1 MPARCRPLGV
11 SSKATFCKADP
22 TSSSDLDG
30 LKGLGYNDL
39 ITRGVAVCSFE
50 RIELVSLIRK
60 GGALMEIALN
70 TDVYCADDPCGRSTY
85 IIVNP
90 ITDELTHLVVKE
102 KKAPH
107 AERLVPLAS
116 VAVSTPNRIDLQCT
130 KAELE
135 KMELF
140 VETQYIQVTEPMQ
153 DLSLPD
159 ISGYWLHPHVVPVT
173 VFTPQEIKH
182 IPPDELAVRRGARVN
197 ATDGYVGQVDELL
210 VNPTNGHIT
219 HLVMRK
225 GHLWGEKDVSIPV
238 SEIDHSEE
246 KTVYL
251 KLDKQN
257 VGKLPTIPIR
267 RKQH

>member
-1 MPARCRPLGV
+1 MDIPLNASV
-11 SSKATFCKADP
+11 H
-22 TSSSDLDG
+22 
-30 LKGLGYNDL
+30 
-39 ITRGVAVCSFE
+39 
-50 RIELVSLIRK
+50 
-60 GGALMEIALN
+60 
-70 TDVYCADDPCGRSTY
+70 CADGSCGRSIY

-102 KKAPH
+102 KKTPH

-116 VAVSTPNRIDLQCT
+116 VAASTPSRIDLQCT
-130 KAELE
+130 KAELA

-140 VETQYIQVTEPMQ
+140 SETQYIEVTEPVE
-153 DLSLPD
+153 DFSLPD
-159 ISGYWLHPHVVPVT
+159 MHGYWLHPHVVPVT
-173 VFTPQEIKH
+173 VFTPQEVRH

-225 GHLWGEKDVSIPV
+225 GHLWDEKDVSIPV
-238 SEIDHSEE
+238 SEIDHGEE
-246 KTVYL
+246 RTVYL
-251 KLDKQN
+251 KLDKQG

-267 RKQH
+267 RKKL